1 MHKKTSLSRRKKE
14 KKDVIDERRWKELI
28 GKIEG
33 WGMGTKGEE
42 FLLSRARKGWIVE
55 ETVIRVGKR

>member
-1 MHKKTSLSRRKKE
+1 
-14 KKDVIDERRWKELI
+14 
-28 GKIEG
+28 
-33 WGMGTKGEE
+33 MGTKGEE